1 MATYPTSLAPDKTS
15 VDPTGAITLTWTVD
29 AQTHYQINYRRKGTT
44 TWVQTGKI
52 SSTTKS
58 YTIPANTLLK
68 NEYYEWMV
76 RVWYHSTQYAWSA
89 RATFLAAVPAS
100 ALVKETHGV
109 TLGVLR
115 VVPLGKSTDTSNL
128 RVKLAS
134 GTAEFDLVA
143 PTHQAAS
150 QVRIA
155 TGTAVK
161 AIAKPITTEVYSNYG
176 DTVILGICVSIQ
188 TIPIM
193 AMIITQTIRN
203 PTQRH
208 IFTKHIMGR
217 EVTQITR
224 CFIMN
229 FQILQRISMK
239 KYLDT
244 MNCMKLSILKQQLRM
259 ISPGTMTTQIAGM
272 VCITTI
278 VITVITITRVH
289 KRRKRIEYFV
299 KQLL

>member
-76 RVWYHSTQYAWSA
+76 RVWYHSTQYARSA

-100 ALVKETHGV
+100 AVVKETQDA
-109 TLGVLR
+109 LR

-150 QVRIA
+150 RVRIA
-155 TGTAVK
+155 TGTAGIK
-161 AIAKPITTEVYSNYG
+161 AIARPLSTEVYSN
-176 DTVILGICVSIQ
+176 
-188 TIPIM
+188 
-193 AMIITQTIRN
+193 
-203 PTQRH
+203 
-208 IFTKHIMGR
+208 
-217 EVTQITR
+217 
-224 CFIMN
+224 
-229 FQILQRISMK
+229 
-239 KYLDT
+239 
-244 MNCMKLSILKQQLRM
+244 
-259 ISPGTMTTQIAGM
+259 
-272 VCITTI
+272 
-278 VITVITITRVH
+278 
-289 KRRKRIEYFV
+289 
-299 KQLL
+299 

>member
-76 RVWYHSTQYAWSA
+76 RVWYRSTQYAWSA

-100 ALVKETHGV
+100 AVVKETQDA
-109 TLGVLR
+109 LR

-150 QVRIA
+150 RVRIA

-176 DTVILGICVSIQ
+176 DHSNTGYLREYSDHDNTGYDNHTNYSESYTKAYFYQAYYGAGSHTDYMVFYIESPNPPTYIYVEVS
-188 TIPIM
+188 
-193 AMIITQTIRN
+193 
-203 PTQRH
+203 
-208 IFTKHIMGR
+208 GYSELY
-217 EVTQITR
+217 EVEYSKR
-224 CFIMN
+224 
-229 FQILQRISMK
+229 
-239 KYLDT
+239 
-244 MNCMKLSILKQQLRM
+244 
-259 ISPGTMTTQIAGM
+259 TTS
-272 VCITTI
+272 
-278 VITVITITRVH
+278 
-289 KRRKRIEYFV
+289 YV
-299 KQLL
+299 KSGYDDHSNSGYGVYNNHSNNGYYYNQGA

>member
-76 RVWYHSTQYAWSA
+76 RVWYRSTQYAWSA

-100 ALVKETHGV
+100 AVVKETQDA
-109 TLGVLR
+109 LR

-150 QVRIA
+150 RVRIA

-176 DTVILGICVSIQ
+176 DHSNTGYLREYSDHSNYGYDNHTNYSESYTKAYFYQAYYGAGSHTDYTVFYNEFPNPPTYMYEEVS
-188 TIPIM
+188 
-193 AMIITQTIRN
+193 
-203 PTQRH
+203 
-208 IFTKHIMGR
+208 GYSELY
-217 EVTQITR
+217 EVEYSKR
-224 CFIMN
+224 
-229 FQILQRISMK
+229 
-239 KYLDT
+239 
-244 MNCMKLSILKQQLRM
+244 
-259 ISPGTMTTQIAGM
+259 TTS
-272 VCITTI
+272 
-278 VITVITITRVH
+278 
-289 KRRKRIEYFV
+289 YV
-299 KQLL
+299 KSGYDDHSNSGYGVYNNHSNNGYYYNQGA

>member
-52 SSTTKS
+52 ASTTKS

-76 RVWYHSTQYAWSA
+76 RVWYRSTQYAWSA

-100 ALVKETHGV
+100 AVVKETQDA
-109 TLGVLR
+109 LR

-150 QVRIA
+150 RVRIA

-176 DTVILGICVSIQ
+176 DHSNTGYLREYSDHSNYGYDNHTNYSESYTKAYFYQAYYGAGSHTDYTVFYNEFPNPPTYMYVEVS
-188 TIPIM
+188 
-193 AMIITQTIRN
+193 
-203 PTQRH
+203 
-208 IFTKHIMGR
+208 GYSELY
-217 EVTQITR
+217 EVEYSKR
-224 CFIMN
+224 
-229 FQILQRISMK
+229 
-239 KYLDT
+239 
-244 MNCMKLSILKQQLRM
+244 
-259 ISPGTMTTQIAGM
+259 TTS
-272 VCITTI
+272 
-278 VITVITITRVH
+278 
-289 KRRKRIEYFV
+289 YV
-299 KQLL
+299 KSGYDDHSNSGYGVYNNHSNNGYYYNQGA

>member
-29 AQTHYQINYRRKGTT
+29 AQTHYQINYRRQGTT

-52 SSTTKS
+52 ASATKS

-76 RVWYHSTQYAWSA
+76 RVWYGSTQYNWSA

-128 RVKLAS
+128 RIKLAG

-176 DTVILGICVSIQ
+176 DHSNTGYLRGYSDHDNTGYDDHTNYTKTYTKSVSFYEYSDYGYNNHTDYYASYIDGGVAYGVYKESGYNDFSQ
-188 TIPIM
+188 YYVRRTYSVSY
-193 AMIITQTIRN
+193 T
-203 PTQRH
+203 
-208 IFTKHIMGR
+208 
-217 EVTQITR
+217 E
-224 CFIMN
+224 
-229 FQILQRISMK
+229 
-239 KYLDT
+239 
-244 MNCMKLSILKQQLRM
+244 
-259 ISPGTMTTQIAGM
+259 TTSSGYDNHQNSGYAVYNNHNNNG
-272 VCITTI
+272 
-278 VITVITITRVH
+278 
-289 KRRKRIEYFV
+289 YYYN
-299 KQLL
+299 QG